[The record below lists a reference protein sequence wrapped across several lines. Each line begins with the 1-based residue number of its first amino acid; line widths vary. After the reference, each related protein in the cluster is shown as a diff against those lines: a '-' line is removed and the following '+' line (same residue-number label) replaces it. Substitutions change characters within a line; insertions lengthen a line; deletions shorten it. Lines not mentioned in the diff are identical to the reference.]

1 MIKGFE
7 VVMVEV
13 IVAEGFVVNVG
24 LVVEVEGV
32 VVEVINVGEE
42 TVVNGVL
49 EVIVAVV

>member
-1 MIKGFE
+1 
-7 VVMVEV
+7 MVEV

-24 LVVEVEGV
+24 LVVEVVGV

>member
-1 MIKGFE
+1 
-7 VVMVEV
+7 MVEV
-13 IVAEGFVVNVG
+13 IVVEGFVVNVR
-24 LVVEVEGV
+24 LVVEVVGV